1 MKWCCDVLRAPILQR
16 SRGWLWTVLE
26 LRSVGDN
33 CRASTLMG
41 RGQLHILPVE
51 FLGTREEEE
60 SRSDNQEQEDIDG
73 TGEVEQ

>member
-1 MKWCCDVLRAPILQR
+1 
-16 SRGWLWTVLE
+16 
-26 LRSVGDN
+26 
-33 CRASTLMG
+33 MG